1 MENSKTRK
9 MLRIELVFLTVCK
22 LLLSYFRNNM
32 IFIFEYKNSRKYINC
47 DVINLV
53 QEISK
58 IYNLKID

>member
-1 MENSKTRK
+1 MENSKTKK

-32 IFIFEYKNSRKYINC
+32 IFIFEYKNSTKHINC

-53 QEISK
+53 QEI
-58 IYNLKID
+58 